1 MDQSLSKQR
10 TNTTPASVL
19 TELESEVS
27 QAFPGE
33 VFDYPYILTP
43 ENSTNVTLNAPL
55 NSQQIKLL
63 TKYNEF
69 GQKYFSDL
77 GIEIDLPSDA
87 GLFEKYLEFSRN
99 LYLVRFVEARKL
111 FGQYSLFAIP
121 TLGALEI
128 SRKSDDLS
136 ENTMSMEI
144 FIPEA
149 FVIND
154 NGSFNFEDSVSLEKQ
169 TNLIR
174 RTLSSFGNFI
184 DLANKSIPDLLN
196 ITTRSFL
203 ISMNEQVII
212 DTMQVALQNL
222 IIEVNKSVYEYLDR
236 GFPPQEAREN
246 VVSMLKQSTSSR
258 GTLLPRT
265 LNHMQQSTEEL
276 IQDALSDHIKIEKSV
291 QDDLF
296 TEIMELIVH
305 YCFEGELVSQNI
317 YKLVFTPYDDLP
329 SEYQRYHHVVE
340 VFLMDDEGD
349 TLSVPNE
356 AYDIDFS
363 RKSKEA
369 IFRLVTNGFENP
381 QLPLNNYLY
390 RV

>member
-19 TELESEVS
+19 TKLESEVS

-43 ENSTNVTLNAPL
+43 EISTNVTLNAPL

-69 GQKYFSDL
+69 AQKYFSDL

-111 FGQYSLFAIP
+111 FGLYSLFAIP

-144 FIPEA
+144 FIPDA

-154 NGSFNFEDSVSLEKQ
+154 NGSFNFEDSVSL
-169 TNLIR
+169 
-174 RTLSSFGNFI
+174 
-184 DLANKSIPDLLN
+184 
-196 ITTRSFL
+196 
-203 ISMNEQVII
+203 
-212 DTMQVALQNL
+212 
-222 IIEVNKSVYEYLDR
+222 
-236 GFPPQEAREN
+236 
-246 VVSMLKQSTSSR
+246 
-258 GTLLPRT
+258 
-265 LNHMQQSTEEL
+265 
-276 IQDALSDHIKIEKSV
+276 
-291 QDDLF
+291 
-296 TEIMELIVH
+296 
-305 YCFEGELVSQNI
+305 
-317 YKLVFTPYDDLP
+317 
-329 SEYQRYHHVVE
+329 
-340 VFLMDDEGD
+340 
-349 TLSVPNE
+349 
-356 AYDIDFS
+356 
-363 RKSKEA
+363 
-369 IFRLVTNGFENP
+369 
-381 QLPLNNYLY
+381 
-390 RV
+390 